1 MKKEKKEQEFFSTSV
16 VVNIWHSHF
25 ESRSIFRFNENTKR
39 MILRNFV

>member
-25 ESRSIFRFNENTKR
+25 ESRSIFRFNEKTKR
-39 MILRNFV
+39 MILRNFI